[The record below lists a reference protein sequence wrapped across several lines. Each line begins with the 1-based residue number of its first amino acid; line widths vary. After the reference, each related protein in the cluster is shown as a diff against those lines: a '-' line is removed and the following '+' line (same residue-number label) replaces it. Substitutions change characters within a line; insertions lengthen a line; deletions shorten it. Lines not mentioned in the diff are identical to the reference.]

1 MWTPNVSIYPL
12 GTSKLFVSRVRWR
25 NHDGEEGRRESAVLS
40 EFVAEANRS
49 FKASQS
55 LWTSHTHTHLLSR
68 RFRNYRLRP
77 DHPQE
82 GKQALI
88 SALQGP
94 ALSPGLSPL
103 HTCYI
108 LHVTH
113 RFSNHL
119 TSFSI
124 SPEILPQ
131 KFADQSCHF
140 HADCIQCLL
149 ERNRGFD
156 RDSLSSH

>member
-1 MWTPNVSIYPL
+1 MSPCITWGHVNCLCPGSDDGIMMGKREGGSKQFYQTSLQRQTGASRLAKVSGL
-12 GTSKLFVSRVRWR
+12 HT
-25 NHDGEEGRRESAVLS
+25 
-40 EFVAEANRS
+40 
-49 FKASQS
+49 
-55 LWTSHTHTHLLSR
+55 HTHTHLLSQ

-103 HTCYI
+103 HTCYM
-108 LHVTH
+108 HGTH
-113 RFSNHL
+113 RFFNHL

-131 KFADQSCHF
+131 KFADQSRHF
-140 HADCIQCLL
+140 HADCKVMHPVFAGEEQRI
-149 ERNRGFD
+149 
-156 RDSLSSH
+156 